1 MREPPWRAPSEPS
14 CAYQRP
20 GSLFEILKVQ
30 SDVGNAS
37 LNHAAN
43 FRVELLGM
51 VAHNGHGHDVFSH
64 RQVRFSALGTL
75 GPTPAHRYNR
85 TGFDERLKHLFN
97 FSGFRVEF
105 LHWMSPLSASCGAI
119 TSSFSAR
126 AGVVRNKRAMTERI
140 VPPRASLQMVAR
152 HRRVCSYVTRCP
164 WECFPQG
171 CRSGKQR
178 AVPTPK
184 SGQQS
189 SVNPLARSS
198 SR

>member
-64 RQVRFSALGTL
+64 RQVCFSALGTL
-75 GPTPAHRYNR
+75 GPTPAHRYNH

-105 LHWMSPLSASCGAI
+105 LHWVSPLSASCGAI
-119 TSSFSAR
+119 TGSFSAR
-126 AGVVRNKRAMTERI
+126 AGVVRNKRARTERI
-140 VPPRASLQMVAR
+140 VPQRASLQMVAR
-152 HRRVCSYVTRCP
+152 HRRVYPALRAWPMCSEHSERVAMATL
-164 WECFPQG
+164 Q
-171 CRSGKQR
+171 RSFCQ
-178 AVPTPK
+178 
-184 SGQQS
+184 
-189 SVNPLARSS
+189 
-198 SR
+198 